1 MDKKFHIYNN
11 FNLAVLVLDST
22 KKIAYKN
29 LSFINT
35 FGNIKNIEKFSNCFN
50 FDICMLDSENIL
62 NANPISF
69 AIASEENFTAHAIY
83 QKTKEK
89 FLYFKISS
97 FFEKENQIIIFEDTT
112 AITLY
117 KRLENKYDELK
128 IKCQELKTENEDAAI
143 SQQKAQNQA
152 IKMALM
158 HRVSNIIRE
167 SIDLTKIINSTLK
180 ELSNLYGATKV
191 YYASFDDKNF
201 TLKNVYPSKYK
212 DSLNSQIE
220 LEPETVKNIFLK
232 NISLTPCLKEF
243 LNCEKTFST
252 PATRIIVPVYRLN
265 KFLGILIIYTN
276 KNAQIQSDILQ
287 SISTQLA
294 TSIFQASLFQELNKK
309 NYELQNALSELKEAQ
324 LQLINSEKMASLG
337 QLVAGVAHEINT
349 PLASIN
355 SNNDILKTI
364 ISRLE
369 LNDEKLKK
377 TFENINAIDKEAIK
391 RISQIVSSLKKFIRL
406 DESELQQADINKEI
420 DLTLELIKHETKK
433 RIQIQ
438 KNYSEIPLIPCYPN
452 MLNQV
457 FMNILINACH
467 SIKNSG
473 KITITTAYSKDN
485 LIVSIKDTGEG
496 IDEEIKDKLFSAGTT
511 TKKTGTGLG
520 LAISKKIIEKHNGQ
534 ITFETQKGLGTEFK
548 ITIPIHH
555 IEKAK

>member
-1 MDKKFHIYNN
+1 MDNNFSIYNN
-11 FNLAVLVLDST
+11 FDSAVLVLDSL
-22 KKIAYKN
+22 KRIVYKN
-29 LSFINT
+29 LSFIKT
-35 FGNIKNIEKFSNCFN
+35 FGNIKTPDKFSNYFN

-69 AIASEENFTAHAIY
+69 ALASKDNFTAHSTY

-97 FFEKENQIIIFEDTT
+97 FFKDDLQILIFED
-112 AITLY
+112 ITMSMLY
-117 KRLENKYDELK
+117 KTLEKNYEDLK
-128 IKCQELKTENEDAAI
+128 IKCKALEDENEDAAV

-158 HRVSNIIRE
+158 HRVSNVIRE

-191 YYASFDDKNF
+191 YYASFEDNNF
-201 TLKNVYPSKYK
+201 TLKNVYPAKYK
-212 DSLNSQIE
+212 DILNTQIK
-220 LEPETVKNIFLK
+220 PEQETIKNIFSK
-232 NISLTPCLKEF
+232 NISLMPCLKEF
-243 LNCEKTFST
+243 SNCEKTFST
-252 PATRIIVPVYRLN
+252 PVTRIIVPVYRLN

-276 KNAQIQSDILQ
+276 KNAQIQNDILQ

-294 TSIFQASLFQELNKK
+294 TSIVQASLFQEINKK
-309 NYELQNALSELKEAQ
+309 NSELQNALSELKETQ

-355 SNNDILKTI
+355 SNNDILKTL
-364 ISRLE
+364 ISRLDI
-369 LNDEKLKK
+369 NDEKIK
-377 TFENINAIDKEAIK
+377 TTIENINSIDKEAIK
-391 RISQIVSSLKKFIRL
+391 RISQIVSSLKKFVRL
-406 DESELQQADINKEI
+406 DESELQEADINKEI

-433 RIQIQ
+433 RIQII
-438 KNYSEIPLIPCYPN
+438 KNYAQLPLIRCYPN

-467 SIKNSG
+467 SIKNNG
-473 KITITTAYSKDN
+473 TITITTAYCENN
-485 LIVSIKDTGEG
+485 LTVSIKDTGEG
-496 IDEEIKDKLFSAGTT
+496 INEEIKDKLFTAGTT

-534 ITFETQKGLGTEFK
+534 ITFSSDKKTGTEFV
-548 ITIPIHH
+548 ISIP
-555 IEKAK
+555 AKK